1 MTKTE
6 EQIRS
11 EFESWYVPEDDRYRE
26 QCLQRNK
33 DGNYIVKGVY
43 DAWGTWQACQRQN
56 DAEIARLR
64 EGVKEAVLGLRKIE
78 YVYGDERV
86 GELAKIYID
95 NTTKALGQGK

>member
-33 DGNYIVKGVY
+33 DGNYIVKGVSGPV
-43 DAWGTWQACQRQN
+43 DKHR
-56 DAEIARLR
+56 
-64 EGVKEAVLGLRKIE
+64 
-78 YVYGDERV
+78 
-86 GELAKIYID
+86 
-95 NTTKALGQGK
+95 GKCGF